1 MEGNLMPQKL
11 PRPQKQGR
19 DPEAWLK
26 DALKWSRRNRRKVIL
41 MIEKGHKDAGNSKLH
56 FDHPV

>member
-1 MEGNLMPQKL
+1 MPQKL

-56 FDHPV
+56 FDHPL